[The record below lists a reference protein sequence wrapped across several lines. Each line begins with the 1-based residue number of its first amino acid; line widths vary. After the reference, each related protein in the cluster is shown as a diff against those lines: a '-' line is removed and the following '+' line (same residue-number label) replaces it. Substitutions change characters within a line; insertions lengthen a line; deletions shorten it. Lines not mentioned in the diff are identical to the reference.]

1 MKIDVDVDQLRES
14 QLDRAGSAAGVG
26 FPAAM
31 LDVMDIEDESPQEL
45 LTRAER
51 KASTSATLPSTMTRV
66 ANLGR
71 GVCTRSCAKMH
82 DKPSQWS
89 LLTSRLFYFDCTLA
103 K

>member
-51 KASTSATLPSTMTRV
+51 KASTSATLPSTMTTER
-66 ANLGR
+66 
-71 GVCTRSCAKMH
+71 
-82 DKPSQWS
+82 
-89 LLTSRLFYFDCTLA
+89 LTTGDPGSVHSFVPEI
-103 K
+103 

>member
-14 QLDRAGSAAGVG
+14 RLDRAGSAAGVG

-51 KASTSATLPSTMTRV
+51 KASTSATLPSTMTTER
-66 ANLGR
+66 
-71 GVCTRSCAKMH
+71 
-82 DKPSQWS
+82 
-89 LLTSRLFYFDCTLA
+89 LTTGDPGSVHPFLPEI
-103 K
+103 

>member
-51 KASTSATLPSTMTRV
+51 KASTSATLPSTTTTER
-66 ANLGR
+66 
-71 GVCTRSCAKMH
+71 
-82 DKPSQWS
+82 
-89 LLTSRLFYFDCTLA
+89 LTTGDPGSVHSFVPEI
-103 K
+103 